1 MVSVGAPE
9 KSRITPTRETPVT
22 TPAPAVEH
30 ETFFGSFRKFLL
42 ETNAL
47 ALAIAV
53 VIAGA
58 AGKLVTAITDGLLMP
73 IVGLILPGGNWRE
86 LRIVLKAGVPGP
98 DCPANLPMDPKC
110 HVGETA
116 IQVGSILG
124 ATLDFIIVA
133 LLVFIVAKRLLKME
147 VKR

>member
-1 MVSVGAPE
+1 MTGQ
-9 KSRITPTRETPVT
+9 
-22 TPAPAVEH
+22 PAVVVEK
-30 ETFFGSFRKFLL
+30 ETFFGAFRTFLM

-58 AGKLVTAITDGLLMP
+58 AGKLVTALTDGLVMP
-73 IVGLILPGGNWRE
+73 IVSLILPGGNWRDW
-86 LRIVLKAGVPGP
+86 RVVLKAGAPGP

-110 HVGETA
+110 HVGESA
-116 IQVGSILG
+116 ILLGQILG

-133 LLVFIVAKRLLKME
+133 LIVFIVAKRLLKME
-147 VKR
+147 IKR